1 MCEDWI
7 FWLFGHWQYEG
18 NYKVLESN
26 FRFLLKKS
34 ALFWLVDGKYEKI
47 GIWDVKVFHY
57 EFVLTPEREIT
68 STSFG
73 LVWLL
78 LESWN
83 SKVRHFLYR
92 ERKTYS
98 LCENIIFVWVNRVS
112 RDECCYLGSA
122 SWKINSHTEVSSIL
136 HMEFVR
142 EVLLVATR
150 VVDLRTMNLDTWVE
164 LYFYK
169 METQCFWR

>member
-1 MCEDWI
+1 M
-7 FWLFGHWQYEG
+7 
-18 NYKVLESN
+18 ESN
-26 FRFLLKKS
+26 FLFLLKKS
-34 ALFWLVDGKYEKI
+34 ALFWLVDGKMRKYEKI

-78 LESWN
+78 LESRN

-92 ERKTYS
+92 ERKTLS
-98 LCENIIFVWVNRVS
+98 LCENIIFIWVNRVL

-122 SWKINSHTEVSSIL
+122 SWKINSHTEVTSIL
-136 HMEFVR
+136 CREFVR
-142 EVLLVATR
+142 EVLLVANR
-150 VVDLRTMNLDTWVE
+150 VVDFLRIMNLDTWVE
-164 LYFYK
+164 LYYYK
-169 METQCFWR
+169 METRCFWR